1 VNRSVNWIE
10 HAAPGVPGLVP
21 YAPGKPISELAR
33 ELGLDPAGIIKL
45 ASNENPLGA
54 SPLAVAAAR
63 RALDEV
69 HLYPDGACFDLKR
82 ALAHVHGVA
91 PEQCVIGNGSNEVLE
106 LIARA
111 FLAPGRQALFAT
123 HAFAVYPIVTQAA
136 GAEAVIT
143 PVRAAGQER
152 PFAPDLAAMAAAVT
166 ERTRVV
172 FVANPN
178 NPTGA
183 WNTAQE
189 VRGLLRALPPTV
201 IAVLD
206 EAYHDYV
213 TAADYQSATAWL
225 GEFPNLIVTRT
236 FSKIYGLAGLRAG
249 YGLCAPELAAVL
261 ERVREPFNV
270 NLPAQAAATAALGD
284 HAFVQASVRANTDGM
299 RQWEQGLRHL
309 GLGWIPSAGNFLCV
323 ELGRDA
329 APVYQ
334 ALLRAGVIVR
344 PVANYGL
351 PRHLRVTIGT
361 AEQNAR
367 CLVALASTL
376 AGTLAA

>member
-1 VNRSVNWIE
+1 MNGHVSWLDLS
-10 HAAPGVPGLVP
+10 APGVPGLVP
-21 YAPGKPISELAR
+21 YAPGKPIGELAR

-54 SPLAVAAAR
+54 SPLGWAAAR
-63 RALDEV
+63 RALDEA
-69 HLYPDGACFDLKR
+69 HLYPDGACFDLKQ
-82 ALAHVHGVA
+82 ALARVHGVA

-111 FLAPGRQALFAT
+111 FLAPGRQALFAR

-136 GAEAVIT
+136 GAEAVVT
-143 PVRAAGQER
+143 PVRAGGER
-152 PFAPDLAAMAAAVT
+152 PYAPDLAAMAAAVT
-166 ERTRVV
+166 ARTRVV

-183 WNTAQE
+183 WNTADE
-189 VRGLLRALPPTV
+189 VHALLGALPSTV

-213 TAADYQSATAWL
+213 SVPGYQSATAWL
-225 GEFPNLIVTRT
+225 QEFPNLIVTRT
-236 FSKIYGLAGLRAG
+236 FSKIHGLAGLRVG
-249 YGLCAPELAAVL
+249 YGLCSPELAAVL
-261 ERVREPFNV
+261 ERMREPFNV
-270 NLPAQAAATAALGD
+270 NLPAQAAATAALD
-284 HAFVQASVRANTDGM
+284 DAAFVQASVHANAEGM
-299 RQWEQGLRHL
+299 QQLEQGLAAL

-323 ELGRDA
+323 NLGREA

-351 PRHLRVTIGT
+351 PNHLRITIGT

-367 CLVALASTL
+367 CLAALAQAL
-376 AGTLAA
+376 RA